1 MSDLDAIEARLN
13 AATPGPWERFV
24 WDREHLIKRRNGGCI
39 IDAVGMS
46 KENAEFV
53 AHAPADIATLLREV
67 GDLREKLAS
76 AENELVVEYELSVS
90 TDLARLA
97 GGPVDVRR
105 MSEFKK

>member
-13 AATPGPWERFV
+13 AATPGPWERG
-24 WDREHLIKRRNGGCI
+24 DREHLIKRRNGPCI

-53 AHAPADIATLLREV
+53 ANAPTDIATLLREV

-97 GGPVDVRR
+97 SGPVDVRR